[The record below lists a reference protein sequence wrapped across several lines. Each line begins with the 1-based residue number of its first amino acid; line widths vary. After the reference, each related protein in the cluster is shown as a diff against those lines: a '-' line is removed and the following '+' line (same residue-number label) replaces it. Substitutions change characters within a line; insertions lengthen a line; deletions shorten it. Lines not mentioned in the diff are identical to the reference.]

1 MRQTD
6 LLMPSGGRGLGAQ
19 PSGTMTTDK
28 FLETRLTRRAVL
40 QLAAWCRLAALA
52 GGGAAIAAEKSPF
65 AGATAVW
72 RMADLNDSAGKN
84 SQLTARGDVRFGI
97 QLENDER
104 EASLRRGEDGYA
116 AQFNGGWCDAG
127 QGADGELNLRGKA
140 ITMAIRLRDP
150 SGKWGCPLFGKHGGQ
165 TNEVYNIFAADLG
178 DGMGMALAAEI
189 GSDEVAGMH
198 RVRTSIAG
206 IGPTDWHDV
215 VVRFDGKALQLFVDG
230 SLRDDEVAVGTLREG
245 NRQPCLIGAGTEPN
259 GDQTKFG
266 FRGLVDYVALW
277 NRAVSDDEIAKLS
290 GVSKLGDR
298 RPKYYH
304 EKYRPQFHFSAQKH
318 WINDPNGL
326 VFYGGTY
333 HLFFQHM
340 PPGRPGAYKDWG
352 HAVSTDLLHW
362 KQVRTPITPHKS
374 WGGCWSGSAVVDW
387 QNTAGFQTGK
397 EKPIIAILTNGGE
410 PEAGP
415 PCTQCIAY
423 STDGGTTFT
432 YYEKNPVLGHIVANN
447 RDPKVIWHAPSKK
460 WIMALFLDKND
471 YALFASPD
479 LKNWEHLCD
488 LNLPGVSECPDIY
501 ELPVDGN
508 ADNTKWVF
516 WGANG
521 RHMIGTF
528 DGRTFRKE
536 SDLLPAEYG
545 NSFYAA
551 QTWSDIPV
559 RDGRTIQ
566 IAWMRG
572 GQYPGMPFTQ
582 QMNFPTEVTLRT
594 TPEGIRMY
602 RIPVREIQKLHLT
615 GHRWGNEVLRP
626 GSNPFAGLSGD
637 LFDIRAE
644 VEPHDAATFG
654 LKIRGELV
662 QCNVAGKTI
671 SCLGRSAPLAPENG
685 RIKLQVLVDRTS
697 LEVFGNDG
705 RVVLTSCF
713 LPPEENK
720 DLEIYTEGGDVNIV
734 SAEVYPLRSIWPQ
747 AEGKI

>member
-1 MRQTD
+1 M
-6 LLMPSGGRGLGAQ
+6 
-19 PSGTMTTDK
+19 DK
-28 FLETRLTRRAVL
+28 LSETRLTRRAVL
-40 QLAAWCRLAALA
+40 QLVAWCRLAALA

-65 AGATAVW
+65 TGAAAVW
-72 RMADLNDSAGKN
+72 RMADSNDSAGKN
-84 SQLTARGDVRFGI
+84 SQLACRGDVKFGI

-104 EASLRRGEDGYA
+104 EASLRRGDDGYV

-127 QGADGELNLRGKA
+127 QGPDGALNLRGKTL
-140 ITMAIRLRDP
+140 TMAIRMRDP

-165 TNEVYNIFAADLG
+165 TKEVYNLFSADLG
-178 DGMGMALAAEI
+178 DGMGMVLAAEI

-198 RVRTSIAG
+198 RVRASVAG

-215 VVRFDGKALQLFVDG
+215 VVRFDGKTLQLFVDG
-230 SLRDDEVAVGTLREG
+230 SLRDDEVAVGALREG
-245 NRQPCLIGAGTEPN
+245 NREPCLIGAGTEPN
-259 GDQTKFG
+259 GDHKIFG

-277 NRAVSDDEIAKLS
+277 NRPISDDEIAKLS

-298 RPKYYH
+298 RPEYYH

-326 VFYGGTY
+326 VFFKGIY

-340 PPGRPGAYKDWG
+340 PPGRPDAYKDWG
-352 HAVSTDLLHW
+352 HAVSTDLVHW
-362 KQVRTPITPHKS
+362 EQVRTPITPHKT
-374 WGGCWSGSAVVDW
+374 WGGCWTGSAVVDW
-387 QNTAGFQTGK
+387 QNTAGFKTGM
-397 EKPIIAILTNGGE
+397 ETPIIAILTNGGV
-410 PEAGP
+410 PEVGP

-432 YYEKNPVLGHIVANN
+432 YYDKNPVLGHIVAEN
-447 RDPKVIWHAPSKK
+447 RDPKVIWHAPTKK
-460 WIMALFLDKND
+460 WIMSLFLDKND
-471 YALFASPD
+471 YALFSSPN

-488 LNLPGVSECPDIY
+488 LNLPGVSECPGLL
-501 ELPVDGN
+501 ELPVDGD
-508 ADNTKWVF
+508 AANTRWVF
-516 WGANG
+516 WGADG
-521 RHMIGTF
+521 THVIGTF
-528 DGRTFRKE
+528 DGRTFRKG
-536 SDLLPAEYG
+536 SDLLPADYG
-545 NSFYAA
+545 KSFYAA

-559 RDGRTIQ
+559 PDGRAVQ

-572 GQYPGMPFTQ
+572 GKYPGMPFTQ

-602 RIPVREIQKLHLT
+602 RTPVREIQTLHLA
-615 GHRWGNEVLRP
+615 GHKWSHEVLKP
-626 GSNPFAGLSGD
+626 GSNLFAGLSGD

-644 VEPHDAATFG
+644 VEPHDASAFG

-662 QCNVAGKTI
+662 QWNVAGETL
-671 SCLGRSAPLAPENG
+671 SCLGSFAPLAPENG

-713 LPPEENK
+713 LPPEENMG
-720 DLEIYTEGGDVNIV
+720 LEIYATGGSGSIV
-734 SAEVYPLRSIWPQ
+734 SAEVYPLRSIWPR
-747 AEGKI
+747 AGEKT